1 MKYFMGIDVGTSS
14 AKTLVLEETGRVLGV
29 CSRAYEV
36 RKPQPGWAEQDME
49 EIWEAVCETIR
60 ELVGKYP
67 EIRDGMDGISF
78 SGQMHGLVLLDK
90 AYRPLRPMINWQDQR
105 SVRQVEEILETVG
118 KENFGRIARNSLS
131 TGFLASSLLW
141 VRENEP
147 EIYAACR
154 YVLLPKDYIR
164 LKMCGEI
171 GTDFSDASG
180 TLLFD
185 TARRDWAWEMIENLG
200 LDRAIFPEL
209 HESYAKAGKITAE
222 CAAQTGLREGTT
234 VAYGG
239 GDTLM
244 HEVGTGLIAEDSPWV
259 SNIGTSCQVSCA
271 SAAPP
276 FDPLLR
282 ANTFCHA
289 KGDLWML
296 MSASLA
302 GGAAMQWAKKRL
314 FPEFTDFEQMNA
326 MAQGVRAGSDGLI
339 FLPYLNGARSPEN
352 DPHARAIFFG
362 ISLDHDK
369 AHFVR
374 AVMEGVIYSL
384 MHNYETIRA
393 VTHSD
398 TRAMVASGGGAK
410 GDLLLQMQADA
421 FDRPIYTTQESEQS
435 CVGAAVTAALCAGA
449 YASYAEACREL
460 VKFRA
465 TVVEPIAQNTRVYR
479 EQFETYKEL
488 YARNRTLF

>member
-1 MKYFMGIDVGTSS
+1 
-14 AKTLVLEETGRVLGV
+14 
-29 CSRAYEV
+29 
-36 RKPQPGWAEQDME
+36 
-49 EIWEAVCETIR
+49 
-60 ELVGKYP
+60 
-67 EIRDGMDGISF
+67 
-78 SGQMHGLVLLDK
+78 
-90 AYRPLRPMINWQDQR
+90 
-105 SVRQVEEILETVG
+105 
-118 KENFGRIARNSLS
+118 
-131 TGFLASSLLW
+131 
-141 VRENEP
+141 
-147 EIYAACR
+147 
-154 YVLLPKDYIR
+154 
-164 LKMCGEI
+164 
-171 GTDFSDASG
+171 
-180 TLLFD
+180 
-185 TARRDWAWEMIENLG
+185 
-200 LDRAIFPEL
+200 
-209 HESYAKAGKITAE
+209 
-222 CAAQTGLREGTT
+222 
-234 VAYGG
+234 
-239 GDTLM
+239 
-244 HEVGTGLIAEDSPWV
+244 
-259 SNIGTSCQVSCA
+259 
-271 SAAPP
+271 
-276 FDPLLR
+276 
-282 ANTFCHA
+282 
-289 KGDLWML
+289 
-296 MSASLA
+296 
-302 GGAAMQWAKKRL
+302 MQWAKKRL